1 MDVTVYGIPN
11 CDSVKKARE
20 WFDMHGINYTFHDY
34 KKQGVAEPLLRQWV
48 KVRGWEVLLN
58 RKGTTWREL
67 DAATKASVVNGE
79 TAVAVMLKHVSTIKR
94 PVITRGDSLV
104 IGVDVAALALLT
116 AS

>member
-1 MDVTVYGIPN
+1 MDVTVYGIAN

-34 KKQGVAEPLLRQWV
+34 KKQGVPEPLLRQWV
-48 KVRGWEVLLN
+48 KALGWEVLLN

-79 TAVAVMLKHVSTIKR
+79 TAIAVMQKHVSTIKR
-94 PVITRGDSLV
+94 PVITRGDALV

>member
-11 CDSVKKARE
+11 CDSVKKARD
-20 WFDMHGINYTFHDY
+20 WLDVHGIRYAFHDY
-34 KKQGVAEPLLRQWV
+34 KKQGVPEPLLRQWV
-48 KVRGWEVLLN
+48 KARGWEVLLN

-79 TAVAVMLKHVSTIKR
+79 TAIAVMLAHVSTIKR
-94 PVITRGDSLV
+94 PVITRGDALV
-104 IGVDVAALALLT
+104 IGVDVAALVLLT